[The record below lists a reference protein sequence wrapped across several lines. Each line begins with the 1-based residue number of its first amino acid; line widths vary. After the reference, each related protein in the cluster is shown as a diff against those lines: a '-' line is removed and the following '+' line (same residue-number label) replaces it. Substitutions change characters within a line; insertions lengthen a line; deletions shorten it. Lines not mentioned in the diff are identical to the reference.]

1 MLTEN
6 RRKAFADKFGT
17 VENGGKTFYI
27 TQNPYV
33 SDDGLYYEARA
44 IDADEYDYLI
54 QWDTTEDWKSRDIAD
69 QWDESEA
76 CDWNV
81 FRVIDLTSNEYL
93 EKMYEEFR
101 FDGRTPFDEMPIEDQ
116 AWDTLERCNM
126 GWNYAILEWDNMTR
140 EEIIAFL
147 QEYSD
152 NALQEEPL
160 DFIPQRADALL
171 YLLDKTKQ
179 ELAEDEQE

>member
-1 MLTEN
+1 MFT
-6 RRKAFADKFGT
+6 
-17 VENGGKTFYI
+17 
-27 TQNPYV
+27 
-33 SDDGLYYEARA
+33 
-44 IDADEYDYLI
+44 
-54 QWDTTEDWKSRDIAD
+54 
-69 QWDESEA
+69 
-76 CDWNV
+76 
-81 FRVIDLTSNEYL
+81 NEEL
-93 EKMYEEFR
+93 EKMYEEFQK
-101 FDGRTPFDEMPIEDQ
+101 DDSVPFDELSIEDQ
-116 AWDTLERCNM
+116 AWNTLQRCNM
-126 GWNYAILEWDNMTR
+126 LWHNAILEWDNMTR

>member
-1 MLTEN
+1 M
-6 RRKAFADKFGT
+6 
-17 VENGGKTFYI
+17 
-27 TQNPYV
+27 
-33 SDDGLYYEARA
+33 
-44 IDADEYDYLI
+44 
-54 QWDTTEDWKSRDIAD
+54 
-69 QWDESEA
+69 
-76 CDWNV
+76 
-81 FRVIDLTSNEYL
+81 DLKTSNAGRWL
-93 EKMYEEFR
+93 ESFPHTR
-101 FDGRTPFDEMPIEDQ
+101 GDGP
-116 AWDTLERCNM
+116 
-126 GWNYAILEWDNMTR
+126 AILEWDNMTR

>member
-1 MLTEN
+1 MLT
-6 RRKAFADKFGT
+6 DK
-17 VENGGKTFYI
+17 E
-27 TQNPYV
+27 
-33 SDDGLYYEARA
+33 
-44 IDADEYDYLI
+44 
-54 QWDTTEDWKSRDIAD
+54 
-69 QWDESEA
+69 
-76 CDWNV
+76 
-81 FRVIDLTSNEYL
+81 L
-93 EKMYEEFR
+93 EKMYEEFQ
-101 FDGRTPFDEMPIEDQ
+101 FDNRTPFDEMPIEDQ

-126 GWNYAILEWDNMTR
+126 GWHNAILEWDNMTR
-140 EEIIAFL
+140 EEIIGFL